1 MAQQTAINGVRYDFT
16 TLTLEATSA
25 SDFGGSDYAFPKGI
39 VQSINYDAQQ
49 DAGWV
54 QGNQIAP
61 VGRTNGYG
69 TGTGSLEIL
78 VSEFDDFCDLLTGG
92 GAFPLM
98 SVFFDL
104 RVAYSV
110 NGTDV
115 RVDVLQ
121 GIKITK
127 VGSNNQKGNDA
138 TTVSLD
144 LTIAQI
150 WKNGIAMYADP
161 PSF

>member
-25 SDFGGSDYAFPKGI
+25 NEFGGSDYQFPKGI
-39 VQSINYDAQQ
+39 IQSINFEAAQ
-49 DAGWV
+49 DAGIV
-54 QGNQIAP
+54 QGNQVDM

-69 TGTGSLEIL
+69 VGTGSMEIL
-78 VSEFDDFCDLLTGG
+78 VSEFDDFCATLTGA

-115 RVDVLQ
+115 RVDILQ

-144 LTIAQI
+144 LSIARI
-150 WKNGIAMYADP
+150 YKNGIAMYADP
-161 PSF
+161 ASF